1 MTALLEQIR
10 PVARSYF
17 DGDVA
22 PAHDWHHVERVET
35 NARRLVV
42 ERTASQPNPV
52 DEQVLFPAVLL
63 HDIGRPGEDQ
73 GVVDDHAE
81 WGAQEATAILEAFDL
96 TEESID
102 EIAHCIQAH
111 RFSNDVEPNTLE
123 ARLLSD
129 ADNLD
134 ALGAIGIARV
144 FSYGGERGTTIYDP
158 SCPPAKDESRA
169 GETSVNHF
177 HKKIR
182 RLPDRMYTQA
192 GRLLAE
198 ERLAVVDS
206 YLESLADEVGADES
220 VAAFPPRQ

>member
-1 MTALLEQIR
+1 MLEQIR
-10 PVARSYF
+10 PIARSYF

-42 ERTASQPNPV
+42 ELTSNQPTHDV
-52 DEQVLFPAVLL
+52 DEQVLYSAVLL
-63 HDIGRPGEDQ
+63 HDIGRPGEEQ

-81 WGAQEATAILEAFDL
+81 WGAQEASAVLEAFDL
-96 TEESID
+96 TDGTVD
-102 EIAHCIQAH
+102 EIAHCIRAH
-111 RFSNDVEPNTLE
+111 RFSNDVEPQSIE

-158 SCPPAKDESRA
+158 SCPPAEDDSRA

-182 RLPDRMYTQA
+182 LLPERMYTQA
-192 GRLLAE
+192 GRALADD
-198 ERLAVVDS
+198 RLAVVDA
-206 YLESLADEVGADES
+206 YLESLADEIGAEES
-220 VAAFPPRQ
+220 EAVFLLHQ